1 MRRRPTPEDEDES
14 DEIVD
19 PLVAMVRSD
28 ARSAYYDPRYAR
40 PTSAS
45 PPGGWGEIDPAFL
58 DEARPPVPAF
68 PLDVLPPFWR
78 DWVGDTAG
86 ALGAPVDYVAQSVL
100 AAVSGLCGAG
110 ASVRIGPRWAEP
122 LVLWQA
128 LVGAPSSGKS
138 PAMASVR
145 ALLATLDAE
154 QAARAGDRG
163 KADDESPPG
172 TLIEETALAAVA
184 DAVAANRCGVVLWR
198 DDGAEWLLGAPETA
212 RRQWLKAWSAHPLSL
227 SSRRSVER
235 FAASLL
241 LALPTERLA
250 TLLTTG
256 NELAARF
263 LFAWPAPAAHCPL
276 GAAKP
281 ARDDEALA
289 ALRRIAQK
297 ARTADDPLEIAVDQR
312 GLKAFDGFL
321 ADLANELR
329 ESALHE
335 TEGLET
341 AWLGKGRGTV
351 ARLAGLLELLAWSEL
366 GSAGPRGQLGTEQIE
381 RGVRLWSDY
390 FRPHAFALF
399 HRAAPTERERQ
410 ARRVV
415 RWLRQCGL
423 GEVSREQVRV
433 EALHRS
439 VNASDAEQ
447 VLYRLRDAGIVSRI
461 DYELPSRGGRPP
473 NRWCVSPRLATT
485 VAAGN
490 AGNAGNLSG
499 QR

>member
-1 MRRRPTPEDEDES
+1 MRRRSTPEDEDES

-28 ARSAYYDPRYAR
+28 ARSAYYDPRYAP

-110 ASVRIGPRWAEP
+110 VSVRVGPRWAEP

-154 QAARAGDRG
+154 QAARGDDRN
-163 KADDESPPG
+163 KADDETPRG
-172 TLIEETALAAVA
+172 TLVDETSLAAVA
-184 DAVAANRCGVVLWR
+184 DAVAANRWGVVLWC

-235 FAASLL
+235 FAVSLL
-241 LALPTERLA
+241 LALSTERLA
-250 TLLTTG
+250 ALATG
-256 NELAARF
+256 DELAARF
-263 LFAWPAPAAHCPL
+263 LFAWPAPAEHCPL

-281 ARDDEALA
+281 ARDAEALA
-289 ALRRIAQK
+289 ALRRIARK
-297 ARTADDPLEIAVDQR
+297 VGTAEDPLELTVDQR

-321 ADLANELR
+321 AGLANELR

-351 ARLAGLLELLAWSEL
+351 ARLTGLLELLAWSEL
-366 GSAGPRGQLGTEQIE
+366 RSAGPPGQLGTEQIE

-447 VLYRLRDAGIVSRI
+447 VLYRLRDAGIVSKV
-461 DYELPSRGGRPP
+461 DFEYPSRGRPP
-473 NRWCVSPRLATT
+473 NRWCVNPRVATT

-490 AGNAGNLSG
+490 AGNAGKSSG
-499 QR
+499 A